1 MKCLNRWS
9 NKSLTMLLELLQE
22 TVLESENVLAN
33 YYETILYDLGLDYK
47 KKIKIDAC
55 PLYCI
60 LHTKEYANNYIRC
73 GISRWKNFGSN
84 SDDGSVKNSKDK
96 KIPTKVCDTFL

>member
-22 TVLESENVLAN
+22 TILESENVLAN

-47 KKIKIDAC
+47 KKKKKMHVHSIA
-55 PLYCI
+55 YC
-60 LHTKEYANNYIRC
+60 L
-73 GISRWKNFGSN
+73 
-84 SDDGSVKNSKDK
+84 
-96 KIPTKVCDTFL
+96 

>member
-1 MKCLNRWS
+1 MKQYF
-9 NKSLTMLLELLQE
+9 M
-22 TVLESENVLAN
+22 
-33 YYETILYDLGLDYK
+33 ILGLITK
-47 KKIKIDAC
+47 KKKKDAC

-60 LHTKEYANNYIRC
+60 LLVKEYANNYIRC